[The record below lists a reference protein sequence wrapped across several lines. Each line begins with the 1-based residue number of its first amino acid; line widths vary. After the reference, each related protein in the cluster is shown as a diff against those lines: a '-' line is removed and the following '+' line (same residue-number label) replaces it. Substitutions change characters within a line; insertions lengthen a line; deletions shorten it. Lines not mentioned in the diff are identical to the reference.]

1 MTTILP
7 RSRIIRVQFELAL
20 PADAT
25 TDEVLEW
32 VTFNLWGGTMSSDSP
47 LNPYDIE
54 AIAEPHLTD
63 TELHVHEEVERHG
76 DGHWTIHRTRDPRP
90 FAGEKAIDQIVRA
103 RAVGR

>member
-32 VTFNLWGGTMSSDSP
+32 VTFNLEGGTMSSDSP
-47 LNPYDIE
+47 LSPYDVE

-63 TELHVHEEVERHG
+63 TELHLHEKAERHAE
-76 DGHWTIHRTRDPRP
+76 GHWTIRRTRDPRP
-90 FAGEKAIDQIVRA
+90 FAGEKAIDHAIQEHER
-103 RAVGR
+103 